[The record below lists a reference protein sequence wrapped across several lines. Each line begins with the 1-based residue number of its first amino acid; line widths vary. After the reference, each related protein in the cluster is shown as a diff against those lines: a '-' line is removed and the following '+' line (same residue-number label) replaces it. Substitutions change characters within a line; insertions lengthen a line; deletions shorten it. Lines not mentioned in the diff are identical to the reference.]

1 MSTKK
6 LDHFI
11 LPEHYNEL
19 YTKEAISS
27 ISLTRDIADKINE
40 LVDIYNSLDAGDLAW
55 KQEIEGTVRKAVVF
69 MKDNLLNSLNGIMV
83 TFRDS
88 GFIDDRIKYHCN
100 NLKDD
105 FETMNGRLDNL
116 LGAVKEGTTS
126 MDAEIIDA
134 RTDVNGRVYGS
145 IGSAIREQL
154 TTLPIGKKAIEEGD
168 SLDMN
173 SYTSAGNYVLTVYDG
188 LTNIPK
194 LEGYT
199 ARYLKVE
206 CFGQKIYSLG
216 NIQTWGKQIL
226 YTEDGEKAFK
236 RYFKWNYQENDFV
249 FGNWR
254 NENHL
259 VNFTTVTEGDM
270 NNIVEP
276 GEYIIATAELPN
288 MAYWGGGL
296 LTVRNYSYGWIVQE
310 VYGLPHQREHW
321 YRIGNNT
328 NQVVH
333 TNNAEG
339 LTVNWSQWEKVLTEA
354 NVETTIKN
362 AIGSVNTT
370 FTNRGYTIVN
380 MGDSLF
386 GNFRDATSISN
397 YLANS
402 TGATVHNCGFGGCR
416 MSGHYAPWS
425 AFSMYKLADAIVTGD
440 FTEQEANATHSDAPE
455 YFVET
460 VNLLKSIDFSTV
472 DIITINYGVN
482 DFTSGQG
489 LASDTFNFDTYE
501 GSLKYSIE
509 KILAKYPNIRI
520 VLVTPCFSYW
530 LENGAYSKDSDTY
543 TIAGRKLTAFVDKCK
558 EVAGK
563 YHLPVVDTYNE
574 LGVNKF
580 NCTHYSN
587 DGIHP
592 TEDGRKA
599 IAKLMSKTIAGM

>member
-1 MSTKK
+1 MKK

-40 LVDIYNSLDAGDLAW
+40 LVDLYNQMDDGDLVW

-69 MKDNLLNSLNGIMV
+69 MKDNLLNSLNDIL
-83 TFRDS
+83 TTYRDS
-88 GFIDDRIKYHCN
+88 GFIDDRVEYHFNVIKA
-100 NLKDD
+100 D
-105 FETMNGRLDNL
+105 FELINNRLDNL

-126 MDAEIIDA
+126 MDAEVIDA
-134 RTDVNGRVYGS
+134 RTDVNGRLYGS

-154 TTLPIGKKAIEEGD
+154 TTLPIGRRAIELGD
-168 SLDMN
+168 SVDMN
-173 SYTSAGNYVLTVYDG
+173 TYTSAGNYVFTIYDG
-188 LTNIPK
+188 LLNIPN

-199 ARYLKVE
+199 PRYLQVE
-206 CFGQKIYSLG
+206 CFGEKIYSLG

-236 RYFKWNYQENDFV
+236 RYFKWNYEQNDFV

-270 NNIVEP
+270 NKLVEP
-276 GEYIIATAELPN
+276 GEYIIGTAELPN
-288 MAYWGGGL
+288 MPYWGGGL
-296 LTVRNYSYGWIVQE
+296 LSVRNYSYGWIVQE
-310 VYGLPHQREHW
+310 VYGLPHQREHY

-328 NQVVH
+328 NQVIH

-397 YLANS
+397 LLANS
-402 TGATVHNCGFGGCR
+402 TGATVYNCGFGGCR

-425 AFSMYKLADAIVTGD
+425 SFSMYKLADAITSGD
-440 FTEQEANATHSDAPE
+440 FTEQEASAVHSEAPD
-455 YFVET
+455 YFVEI

-482 DFTSGQG
+482 DFTGGQA

-520 VLVTPCFSYW
+520 VLVTPCWSYW
-530 LENGAYSKDSDTY
+530 LENGSYSTDSDTH
-543 TIAGRKLTAFVDKCK
+543 TIGGRKLTAFVDKCK
-558 EVAGK
+558 EVAK
-563 YHLPVVDTYNE
+563 DYHLPVVDTYNE

-580 NCTHYSN
+580 NCSHYST

-592 TEDGRKA
+592 TEEGRKA
-599 IAKLMSKTIAGM
+599 IAKLMSKVIAGM